1 MPSRPAGMVKS
12 TVTRTLRK
20 PRGPIRSRIRESAI
34 PLSSLDI
41 TLLELA
47 AENAE
52 LRLQLA
58 EAQDQCIEMA
68 VDAGTLQAE
77 INALKAEIAELRGI
91 ASPPA

>member
-1 MPSRPAGMVKS
+1 MAKASGSDPES
-12 TVTRTLRK
+12 
-20 PRGPIRSRIRESAI
+20 RESAI

-58 EAQDQCIEMA
+58 EAQEQCIEMA
-68 VDAGTLQAE
+68 VDAGALQAE
-77 INALKAEIAELRGI
+77 IDALRAELSELQGSS
-91 ASPPA
+91 APPP